1 MAEIAGDGLFGAKLG
16 FSNKVKKILE
26 KYGDKKIVSIRIARK
41 PIEKIIEQALNVIS
55 LGKWN
60 KLRKKYYYDTL
71 FHLSLQLTLDD
82 NTIISFEKIDI
93 VDLTVE
99 EICSN
104 KDVECKDTAYQSN
117 SLTLN
122 ELVKD
127 PLDSISKE
135 DYFKYSSFKLNCQQF
150 VSTILNHFKILT
162 PEAKTFIYQD
172 LSQIIKRLP
181 FYTKWGAN
189 LVTGALAFKKKITG
203 AGCDCDDCVGG
214 CDSCNKCP
222 KKEKKPNL
230 LKARLDRIKNPI
242 PIIEEE
248 PQETKDLKE
257 LTKFVI
263 DMLESSD

>member
-1 MAEIAGDGLFGAKLG
+1 MDETGDGLFGAKLD

-41 PIEKIIEQALNVIS
+41 PIEKIIEKALNIIS

-93 VDLTVE
+93 VDLTLE
-99 EICSN
+99 EICSDTN
-104 KDVECKDTAYQSN
+104 VECKDTAYQQN
-117 SLTLN
+117 TLTLN
-122 ELVKD
+122 EFVKD
-127 PLDSISKE
+127 PLDRVSKE
-135 DYFKYSSFKLNCQQF
+135 DYFIYSSFKLNCQDF
-150 VSTILNHFKILT
+150 VSKILNHFKLLT
-162 PEAKTFIYQD
+162 PEAKKFIYQD
-172 LSQIIKRLP
+172 ISQIIKELP
-181 FYTKWGAN
+181 FYTRWGAN

-203 AGCDCDDCVGG
+203 AGCGCVNCVGG
-214 CDSCNKCP
+214 CDTCNKCP
-222 KKEKKPNL
+222 IKKKTNL

-248 PQETKDLKE
+248 PQEKKDLKE
-257 LTKFVI
+257 LSKFVI
-263 DMLESSD
+263 DMLESTN